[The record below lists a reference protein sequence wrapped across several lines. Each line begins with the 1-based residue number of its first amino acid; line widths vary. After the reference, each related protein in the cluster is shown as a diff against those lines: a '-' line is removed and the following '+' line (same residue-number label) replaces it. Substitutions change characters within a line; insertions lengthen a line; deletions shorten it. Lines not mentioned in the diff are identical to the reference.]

1 MAKVFRPSNRES
13 KILSKIESS
22 KERERG
28 QALHMVRNHADMLS
42 NTVSMKLVENE
53 IIETTNK
60 NGLQAQIAK
69 ALEQLGQMEDFDL
82 DYKIAPYRQVVSN
95 PNVVT
100 LYLTAFVIEDL
111 IKNRDVVDV
120 YGSDEDIYHCIHP
133 QVERFMA
140 MEKA

>member
-13 KILSKIESS
+13 KILSRIESS

-60 NGLQAQIAK
+60 NGLQAHIAK
-69 ALEQLGQMEDFDL
+69 GLEKLGKMEDFDL
-82 DYKIAPYRQVVSN
+82 DFKVAPYRQVVAN
-95 PNVVT
+95 PNVVS

-111 IKNRDVVDV
+111 IKNKDVVDV

-140 MEKA
+140 LEKA

>member
-13 KILSKIESS
+13 KILSRIESS

-60 NGLQAQIAK
+60 NGLQAQIAQG
-69 ALEQLGQMEDFDL
+69 LEKLGKMEDFDL
-82 DYKIAPYRQVVSN
+82 DFKIAPYRQVVAN
-95 PNVVT
+95 PNVVS

-111 IKNRDVVDV
+111 IKNKDVVDV

-140 MEKA
+140 LEKA

>member
-13 KILSKIESS
+13 KILSRIESS

-60 NGLQAQIAK
+60 NGLQAQIAQG
-69 ALEQLGQMEDFDL
+69 LERLASMEDFDL
-82 DYKIAPYRQVVSN
+82 DFKIAPYRQVVAN

-111 IKNRDVVDV
+111 IKNRDVVDI

-133 QVERFMA
+133 LVERFMA
-140 MEKA
+140 VEKA